1 MKIKMGGWA
10 AKSNRRKIEI
20 HIDKFDTWN
29 CDSTLSHIIYP
40 MLLQLRDT
48 KQGVPNEFAD
58 VGGADYESQDSFDFY
73 KESHSD
79 AFDEGCKRWD
89 QVLNKMIWS
98 FEQLTRHD
106 YSEQY
111 HHGKMRWEWLE
122 LNPTAG
128 NTGVA
133 DKSYEMKDLNPDQ
146 HWLDIAGLELH
157 EERIQEGLNLF
168 GKYFRSLWD

>member
-1 MKIKMGGWA
+1 
-10 AKSNRRKIEI
+10 
-20 HIDKFDTWN
+20 
-29 CDSTLSHIIYP
+29 
-40 MLLQLRDT
+40 
-48 KQGVPNEFAD
+48 
-58 VGGADYESQDSFDFY
+58 
-73 KESHSD
+73 
-79 AFDEGCKRWD
+79 
-89 QVLNKMIWS
+89 
-98 FEQLTRHD
+98 
-106 YSEQY
+106 
-111 HHGKMRWEWLE
+111 MRWEWLE